1 MIDSILRDL
10 LFGIRMLFKN
20 PGFTAVSVL
29 SLAVGIGV
37 NSTVFGFVNAVF
49 FKTIAVSNSEGLVH
63 VFAGDGGNP
72 YRNCSY
78 PNYLEFRRQN
88 EVFSGLAAYS
98 APPMLLT
105 RGNHTEEINSEVV
118 SGNYFSVLD
127 VRMQRGPG
135 FSEAHD
141 QLSFTEPSV
150 IISDGFWKRRLNSE
164 ADILSKQLI
173 INGISFSVVGI
184 APPNFTGIDPTNST
198 DIWVPITQWAGMI
211 ERAAATTNTL
221 ARSNSDDQAK
231 ALAAQT
237 GPANSLRQNQGRLNS
252 EEGWLGMIGRLKPG
266 VSREQAEAVMG
277 TIAARLPRRDDKA
290 REWKITLSPVSSIH
304 PAVAEEIPAAL
315 SILAL
320 ASLILLICCI
330 NVASLMLARAAARR
344 KEFAIRMALGSS
356 RQRFVRQLLA
366 EALLLALPG
375 GVLGLLF
382 AAWTTKIVLGFIPP
396 GDLGFSSGISID
408 LRVLVFSFAISLL
421 TSLVFGLLPALNT
434 LRPGLVQALGSE
446 GMAIGGARR
455 RINLRRVLV
464 VVQIIASF
472 VLLIAAGL
480 FLRSFQQ
487 GQAIT
492 ETFRSDRILLL
503 DLSPKKYGY
512 AVNYSKAFYHQLLN
526 TIGATPGVDS
536 VTLSSTLPFTMHSTN
551 SFVGIEGRQ
560 PTSSHVSVVADGFF
574 KTLNIPIL
582 RGRDFERTD
591 TDSSR
596 KVVIVNETM
605 ARAYWPNENP
615 LGKLLQMDRT
625 PYEIVGVV
633 KDSPYNSLGRSAEPY
648 LYVWLYQQPPGEQ
661 VSLIVRTSAEPR
673 SMTTAIQRSI
683 KELGANLP
691 IFDFQTLDDVSHN
704 QLVLVKAASL
714 LMGLL
719 GLIGLAV
726 ASAGIFGVTSFA
738 FSQRRREI
746 GIRIALGAERS
757 DILKLILREGI
768 GLAVVGLVIGVL
780 LAVATTHL
788 ASSILYGV
796 SPLDPIVFIGVVA
809 LLGLVALGASL
820 APAIKAANSDPVEA
834 LRHQ

>member
-20 PGFTAVSVL
+20 PGFTVVSVL

-49 FKTIAVSNSEGLVH
+49 FKTTAVANSEGLVH
-63 VFAGDGGNP
+63 VFAGDAGNP

-88 EVFSGLAAYS
+88 EVVSGLAAYS

-127 VRMQRGPG
+127 IRMQRGPG

-141 QLSFTEPSV
+141 QLSFNEPSV

-164 ADILSKQLI
+164 ADILGQQLI
-173 INGISFSVVGI
+173 INGTSFSVVGI
-184 APPNFTGIDPTNST
+184 APANFTGIDPTNST

-211 ERAAATTNTL
+211 ERAATTSTP
-221 ARSNSDDQAK
+221 ARSDSLDQ
-231 ALAAQT
+231 AAQT
-237 GPANSLRQNQGRLNS
+237 GPASSARQNQGRLNS

-266 VSREQAEAVMG
+266 VSHEQAEAVMG
-277 TIAARLPRRDDKA
+277 TIATRLPRSNDKA
-290 REWKITLSPVSSIH
+290 RAWKITLSPVSSIH
-304 PAVAEEIPAAL
+304 PAIAEEIPAAL

-320 ASLILLICCI
+320 AGLILLICCI

-344 KEFAIRMALGSS
+344 KEFAIRMALGSG
-356 RQRFVRQLLA
+356 RQRFVRQLLT

-434 LRPGLVQALGSE
+434 LRPDLVQALSSE

-455 RINLRRVLV
+455 KINLRRVLV

-512 AVNYSKAFYHQLLN
+512 AVNYSKAFYQQLLN

-551 SFVGIEGRQ
+551 SLVGIEGRQ
-560 PTSSHVSVVADGFF
+560 PTSSHVSIVADGFF
-574 KTLNIPIL
+574 RTLNIPIL

-591 TDSSR
+591 TDTSR

-605 ARAYWPNENP
+605 ARTYWPNENP
-615 LGKLLQMDRT
+615 LGKLLQMNGT
-625 PYEIVGVV
+625 PHEIVGVV

-673 SMTTAIQRSI
+673 SMMTAIQRSI

-691 IFDFQTLDDVSHN
+691 IFDFQTLDDVSNN

-719 GLIGLAV
+719 GLIGMAV

-746 GIRIALGAERS
+746 GIRIALGAERG

-780 LAVATTHL
+780 LALATTHL

-796 SPLDPIVFIGVVA
+796 SPLDPIVFVGVVT

-820 APAIKAANSDPVEA
+820 APAIKAANSDPVAA